1 MLELRNISKIYTDK
15 KVIDN
20 ASIYIS
26 KGDSLVIT
34 GNSGCGKSTLLRII
48 TGLEKISSGE
58 ILLNNEIISNNKY
71 VLRPNERNM
80 SFVFQ
85 SAALWPH
92 MTVKENIMFAMNN
105 LSKLDAEEQ
114 INSLLKIA
122 EISDL
127 KDRYPNEISGG
138 EARRVSILR
147 AIASNKEIFILDEPL
162 TNLNM
167 DLKYKLLD
175 FILEIVKATNKTMI
189 YVTHDLDE
197 AERIHGRRFSMENGI
212 LKEIY

>member
-1 MLELRNISKIYTDK
+1 MLELTNISKIYTDK
-15 KVIDN
+15 NVIDN
-20 ASIYIS
+20 VSMHIK
-26 KGDSLVIT
+26 KGDNIVIT
-34 GNSGCGKSTLLRII
+34 GYSGSGKSTLLRMI
-48 TGLEKISSGE
+48 TGLEKVSSGE
-58 ILLNNEIISNNKY
+58 IALNNEIISNNKY
-71 VLRPNERNM
+71 ILRPNERNM

-105 LSKLDAEEQ
+105 LSKLDAEDQ
-114 INSLLKIA
+114 LNSLLKIA
-122 EISDL
+122 EISEL
-127 KDRYPNEISGG
+127 RDRYPNEISGG

-167 DLKYKLLD
+167 NLKYKLLD
-175 FILEIVKATNKTMI
+175 FILEIVKTTNKTMI

-197 AERIHGRRFSMENGI
+197 AERIQGRRFIMEKGK
-212 LKEIY
+212 LKEI

>member
-1 MLELRNISKIYTDK
+1 MLELRNVSKSYSDK

-20 ASIYIS
+20 ASMYIN
-26 KGDSLVIT
+26 KGDNLVIT
-34 GNSGCGKSTLLRII
+34 GTSGSGKSTLLRMI
-48 TGLEKISSGE
+48 TGLETLSGGE
-58 ILLNNEIISNNKY
+58 IFLNNEVISNSKY
-71 VLRPNERNM
+71 VLKPNERNM

-105 LSKLDAEEQ
+105 LKKSDAEEQ
-114 INSLLKIA
+114 LNSLLEIA
-122 EISDL
+122 EIGDL

-147 AIASNKEIFILDEPL
+147 AIASNKEIFFLDEPL
-162 TNLNM
+162 TNLNTS
-167 DLKYKLLD
+167 LKYKLLD
-175 FILEIVKATNKTMI
+175 FILEIVNTTNKTMI

-197 AERIHGRRFSMENGI
+197 AERINGRRFNMEKGI
-212 LKEIY
+212 LKEI